1 MRSRLD
7 VTPSAFSRRPP
18 FRRHFKLL
26 VLVLVVLA
34 AASFMGNRGLMR
46 LYHLQRER
54 AELTREID
62 RLRTANAALE
72 EEARPLKGDLSGVE
86 AIARE
91 ELGLVKPGEI
101 VYEFRPSAP
110 PPAPTPAKG
119 Q

>member
-1 MRSRLD
+1 MTSPGPSR
-7 VTPSAFSRRPP
+7 TPL
-18 FRRHFKLL
+18 FRRHLKLL

-34 AASFMGNRGLMR
+34 AASIMGNRGLMR
-46 LYHLQRER
+46 LYYLQRER

-62 RLRTANAALE
+62 KLRAANAALA
-72 EEARPLKGDLSGVE
+72 EEARPLKSDPSGIE

-101 VYEFRPSAP
+101 VYEFRPSTP
-110 PPAPTPAKG
+110 PPAPPPTQKR

>member
-1 MRSRLD
+1 MGPRFD
-7 VTPSAFSRRPP
+7 VTPPAFSRRPL
-18 FRRHFKLL
+18 FRRHLKLL

-34 AASFMGNRGLMR
+34 AASVMGNRGLMR

-62 RLRTANAALE
+62 RLRTANAALA
-72 EEARPLKGDLSGVE
+72 EEARPLKSDPGGIE

-110 PPAPTPAKG
+110 PPPPAPPQK
-119 Q
+119 

>member
-1 MRSRLD
+1 M
-7 VTPSAFSRRPP
+7 AASRRPP
-18 FRRHFKLL
+18 FRRHLKLL
-26 VLVLVVLA
+26 VLFLIVLA
-34 AASFMGNRGLMR
+34 AASVMGNRGLMR

-62 RLRTANAALE
+62 KLRATNATLA
-72 EEARPLKGDLSGVE
+72 EEARSLKSDPGGIE

-110 PPAPTPAKG
+110 PPAPAPAQG
-119 Q
+119 R

>member
-1 MRSRLD
+1 MRPRLD
-7 VTPSAFSRRPP
+7 VTPSAFSWRPP
-18 FRRHFKLL
+18 FRRHLKLL

-34 AASFMGNRGLMR
+34 AASVMGNRGLMR

-62 RLRTANAALE
+62 RLRTANAALA
-72 EEARPLKGDLSGVE
+72 EEARPLKSDPSGIE

-91 ELGLVKPGEI
+91 DLGLVKPGEI

-110 PPAPTPAKG
+110 PPAPPQKR
-119 Q
+119 